1 MKIKGSILIILGI
14 LGAIF
19 VSTFDILTGKPVN
32 DISGPKSIPA
42 LIFCGILI
50 IIGIHFLLKSKK
62 SSQERKV

>member
-19 VSTFDILTGKPVN
+19 VSTFDILMGKPVN
-32 DISGPKSIPA
+32 NISGPKSIYA

-50 IIGIHFLLKSKK
+50 ITGIRFLLKSKK